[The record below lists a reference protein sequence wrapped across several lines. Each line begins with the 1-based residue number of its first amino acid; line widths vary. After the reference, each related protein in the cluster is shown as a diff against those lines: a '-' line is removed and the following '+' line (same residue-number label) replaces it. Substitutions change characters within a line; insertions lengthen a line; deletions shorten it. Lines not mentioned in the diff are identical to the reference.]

1 MGNMKNYENK
11 PLGFDR
17 TQLFKEYSQ
26 PITNRQSALK
36 SAMTLMTA
44 HNLQWSMKD
53 IMLVTE
59 RIQNWME
66 TGDDTFVSKMDQ
78 YFKMKHDQ
86 QLEELLSAHQKKNIE
101 IL

>member
-1 MGNMKNYENK
+1 MKNYENK
-11 PLGFDR
+11 ALGFDR
-17 TQLFKEYSQ
+17 TQLFKEYQQ

-66 TGDDTFVSKMDQ
+66 TGDDSFVPKMDQ
-78 YFKMKHDQ
+78 YFKMKSDQ
-86 QLEELLSAHQKKNIE
+86 QLEELLAHHLKKNIE

>member
-1 MGNMKNYENK
+1 MKNYEQK

-36 SAMTLMTA
+36 AAMTLMTA
-44 HNLQWSMKD
+44 HNLTWSMSD
-53 IMLVTE
+53 IMKVVKCIE
-59 RIQNWME
+59 KWFE
-66 TGDDTFVSKMDQ
+66 TGTETWVEGLDT
-78 YFKMKHDQ
+78 YFKLKEDEKLQ
-86 QLEELLSAHQKKNIE
+86 ELFAEYNKKNIE